1 MVKIEPVTKNHP
13 NRERKKVILVGT
25 EGKNK
30 TEELYLRELE
40 GTQKKYHF
48 IFAAGNETDPVKI
61 TRNTIKSLKK
71 EGLRIKNGDMA
82 LSMFDLDAKD
92 EKRVQLAEAKKIAA
106 KANVSLI
113 TSNPCFEIWYLEHL
127 GYSSKA
133 FRNSE
138 EVIKQIL
145 KKMPEY
151 KKNTCD
157 FDKLYPLTDK
167 AIRNCEKLELHHE
180 KTSTETMHEF
190 DNPRTDVYKIVKI
203 IMEGNR

>member
-48 IFAAGNETDPVKI
+48 IFAAGNETDP
-61 TRNTIKSLKK
+61 
-71 EGLRIKNGDMA
+71 
-82 LSMFDLDAKD
+82 
-92 EKRVQLAEAKKIAA
+92 
-106 KANVSLI
+106 
-113 TSNPCFEIWYLEHL
+113 SNPCFEIWYLEHL
-127 GYSSKA
+127 GYSSKV

-145 KKMPEY
+145 KKM
-151 KKNTCD
+151 
-157 FDKLYPLTDK
+157 L
-167 AIRNCEKLELHHE
+167 
-180 KTSTETMHEF
+180 
-190 DNPRTDVYKIVKI
+190 
-203 IMEGNR
+203 